1 MAARGKGGVAAA
13 VSLGVAVAASTA
25 LAVLPTGSKVVAV
38 RPGETRTGAVTRESL
53 LEHEG
58 PSVLIVLAVPV
69 LAAALGVVA
78 GAGPGRR
85 WARAVSAVVLWV
97 FSVLGAMSIGIF
109 YAPAAV
115 AMTVAACAPRF
126 SGAETTK

>member
-1 MAARGKGGVAAA
+1 MFAALA
-13 VSLGVAVAASTA
+13 LGLAVAASAA
-25 LAVLPTGSKVVAV
+25 LAVLPTRSKVAAV
-38 RPGETRTGAVTRESL
+38 RPGEPMGEVVARESL

-58 PSVLIVLAVPV
+58 PSVLGVLAVPV
-69 LAAALGVVA
+69 LAAAVGMAA
-78 GAGPGRR
+78 GRGPDRR
-85 WARAVSAVVLWV
+85 RARTVSAVLLWV
-97 FSVLGAMSIGIF
+97 FSVLGAMSIGVF